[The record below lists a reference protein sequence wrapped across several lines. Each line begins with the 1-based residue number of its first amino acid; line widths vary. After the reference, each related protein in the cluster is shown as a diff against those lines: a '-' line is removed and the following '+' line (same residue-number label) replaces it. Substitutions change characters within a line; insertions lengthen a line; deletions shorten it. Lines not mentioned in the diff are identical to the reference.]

1 MGEVRAFRLAPRP
14 TVQQGWPMRLI
25 RYIIRRILLLVPVL
39 LAATFIAFAL
49 TRILP
54 GNPID
59 RVLPPYI
66 SAERR
71 AEIKHEARLDLPFY
85 TQFYFYLLDL
95 AHGNMGVSYTT
106 AQTVSADLTQRFPA
120 TFELVTVAMLLAIG
134 AGVPIGVLSAI
145 NKDRW
150 MDHTGRIVSVLGVS
164 LPIFWLALILL
175 YTFFYQ
181 LRWAPPPL
189 GRIGPLLSA
198 PRTIT
203 GLFTVDAALTGN
215 WVVFNSA
222 AASLVL
228 PAFTL
233 GFTAMAPIARMTRS
247 SMIEA
252 LQSEYVRTAICM
264 GLPKRVIF
272 LQHAFKNALLPI
284 ITITAAVYGYVLGG
298 EVLVEYV
305 FSWPG
310 MGLYAFNAILASD
323 FPAIQGFILLVT
335 AIYVG
340 IYLALDLVTV
350 ALDPRVEF

>member
-1 MGEVRAFRLAPRP
+1 
-14 TVQQGWPMRLI
+14 MRLI
-25 RYIIRRILLLVPVL
+25 RYVIRRILLLVPVL
-39 LAATFIAFAL
+39 LAATFIVFAL

-59 RVLPPYI
+59 RVVPPYI

-71 AEIKHEARLDLPFY
+71 AEMKHQAGLDLPFY
-85 TQFYFYLLDL
+85 VQFYRYLIDL
-95 AHGNMGVSYTT
+95 AHGDMGVSYTT
-106 AQTVSADLTQRFPA
+106 AQSVSSDLAQRYPA
-120 TFELVTVAMLLAIG
+120 TFELVTAAMLVAIG
-134 AGVPIGVLSAI
+134 GGVSIGVLSAI
-145 NKDRW
+145 NKDHW
-150 MDHTGRIVSVLGVS
+150 IDHAGRVVSVLGVS

-181 LRWAPPPL
+181 LRWLPPPL
-189 GRIGPLLSA
+189 GRIGPLLS
-198 PRTIT
+198 PPKSIT

-222 AASLVL
+222 AANLVL
-228 PAFTL
+228 PVVTL

-247 SMIEA
+247 SLIEA

-264 GLPKRVIF
+264 GLPKRVIYF
-272 LQHAFKNALLPI
+272 QHAFKNALLPI
-284 ITITAAVYGYVLGG
+284 ITITAAVYGYALGG

-310 MGLYAFNAILASD
+310 LGQYAFNAILASD

-340 IYLALDLVTV
+340 IYLALDLLTV
-350 ALDPRVEF
+350 VLDPRVEF